1 MVVIDKEFCSWLFKY
16 HREELA
22 LILLGHVELVTDE
35 MLDEYEEYCKQ
46 NGIEYDTE
54 GEANGKT

>member
-1 MVVIDKEFCSWLFKY
+1 MVDIDKEFQSWLFKY

-35 MLDEYEEYCKQ
+35 MLDEYENYCKQ
-46 NGIEYDTE
+46 NGIEYGIEDET
-54 GEANGKT
+54 AT